1 MVSLA
6 SSCVFIELDTTS
18 PQIAIYAPRYTTQ
31 DIVNEIV
38 IEANEALA
46 DYQDVYAV
54 DSGGVRHEYT
64 FEQAQP
70 QQFVGLIRFNDFPLG
85 IATIYAR
92 LKDDVDNYSET
103 VSATLLVK
111 ESTPSLNLEISDRHR
126 SITADSLIRMQGVSD
141 KIRSTRTDDKMKRH
155 ITLNDRKRTVD
166 MRE

>member
-6 SSCVFIELDTTS
+6 SSCVLIELDTTS

-54 DSGGVRHEYT
+54 DSGGVRHDYT
-64 FEQAQP
+64 FEQAEP

-103 VSATLLVK
+103 ASATLLVK
-111 ESTPSLNLEISDRHR
+111 ESTPSLNLEIGDSQRSVSVNLRIRVQDASD
-126 SITADSLIRMQGVSD
+126 AV
-141 KIRSTRTDDKMKRH
+141 RSTRADDKVKRH

-166 MRE
+166 IRE